1 MMGAPATAS
10 SLQTQQPQQS
20 PANDIPAMTMVTECA
35 NNENIPTCN
44 DSYDSTCV
52 TYLSLIQQYLMM
64 FQVDNAI
71 WLAERCIAEYSHCL
85 DAVYLLALAYY
96 RKGKIK
102 NAWHILERKTST
114 TFVDPASCS
123 KTLASIHYL
132 SAQCSYELGEYSL
145 GEIAL
150 LKGTRKAYK
159 AANTTEGMDDWILRT
174 SVSEFVISAASFS
187 YLRRQ
192 DET

>member
-1 MMGAPATAS
+1 MMGAPATATN
-10 SLQTQQPQQS
+10 LQQPAQPNPTTS
-20 PANDIPAMTMVTECA
+20 NDIQTMTTMNDGGT
-35 NNENIPTCN
+35 NENIVFDDLN
-44 DSYDSTCV
+44 GSTCS

-71 WLAERCIAEYSHCL
+71 WLAERCIAEYSQCL

-114 TFVDPASCS
+114 TFIDPSTS
-123 KTLASIHYL
+123 NKTLASIQYL
-132 SAQCSYELGEYSL
+132 SAQCSYELGDYTL

-159 AANTTEGMDDWILRT
+159 AANTTESIDDWILRT
-174 SVSEFVISAASFS
+174 SVSYLFIGSAF
-187 YLRRQ
+187 LIKF
-192 DET
+192 TPWH